1 MKIFPN
7 VCDHK
12 RRSFLKLSGLLG
24 LGAAAATLLPVE
36 KAESLLF
43 HKNTYKVSKTR
54 IAMGTFVDMTVMHTS
69 RDEAEN
75 AMGLAFAEVD
85 RLCTLLTRYGNQ
97 SPICELNTEHCLAQP
112 IPEIREVLGRALY
125 FHRDTNGAFD
135 ITVAPLVDL
144 FQKRFAAGKQ
154 PTEAETDAI
163 LDLIGSERLRF
174 DNGSILLPEKGMGIT
189 LDGVAPGF
197 IADRAAQV
205 LAENGIANHLVN
217 AGGEIRVGGSVA
229 KGKAWTVAI
238 QDPAKKKEYPDVIS
252 LREGAVATSGNYEIY
267 YDREKVFHH
276 IVNSK
281 TGHSPHLAT
290 SVTVMAPTAMD
301 ADILSTAVFVMEPEV
316 GMRYINSRPG
326 YECFV
331 IDRQGQTMHSNGWP
345 A

>member
-1 MKIFPN
+1 
-7 VCDHK
+7 
-12 RRSFLKLSGLLG
+12 
-24 LGAAAATLLPVE
+24 
-36 KAESLLF
+36 
-43 HKNTYKVSKTR
+43 
-54 IAMGTFVDMTVMHTS
+54 
-69 RDEAEN
+69 
-75 AMGLAFAEVD
+75 
-85 RLCTLLTRYGNQ
+85 
-97 SPICELNTEHCLAQP
+97 
-112 IPEIREVLGRALY
+112 
-125 FHRDTNGAFD
+125 
-135 ITVAPLVDL
+135 
-144 FQKRFAAGKQ
+144 
-154 PTEAETDAI
+154 
-163 LDLIGSERLRF
+163 
-174 DNGSILLPEKGMGIT
+174 MGIT

-205 LAENGIANHLVN
+205 LAENGIVNHLVN

-252 LREGAVATSGNYEIY
+252 LREGAVATSGNYEIF

-281 TGHSPHLAT
+281 TGHSPHLST